1 MKKRKAASLLVIL
14 GLGILTAAF
23 WPRKSQYEA
32 QIDKI
37 TEIDYDKR
45 QQELDAVVEKG
56 KMNVNYMSH
65 TTFQG
70 KTSQKFNVKNIKNNH
85 YPIVFQIYDEKET
98 CIYTSPKIE
107 PGYEMSR
114 IELETELPKGIHEC
128 KLQIGYAEEGNVSSA
143 FPITIEVK

>member
-1 MKKRKAASLLVIL
+1 MKKRIFGIMFVIL
-14 GLGILTAAF
+14 GVSSLLMAV
-23 WPRKSQYEA
+23 WPKQSKLEEE
-32 QIDKI
+32 INKI

-70 KTSQKFNVKNIKNNH
+70 KTSQTFNVKNIENNH
-85 YPIVFQIYDEKET
+85 YPIQFQIYDEKET
-98 CIYTSPKIE
+98 CIYISPQIE
-107 PGYEMSR
+107 PGYELNQ
-114 IELETELPKGIHEC
+114 IKLKTELPKGIHEC
-128 KLQIGYAEEGNVSSA
+128 KLQIGYAEAGNVSSA